1 MSTDASDT
9 FADSLAALDV
19 ELTRTPAAEA
29 TKAIA
34 DRTEMPAVGTPLTI
48 DGVSL
53 PGGVRTVEASGHLDR
68 EPVDGA
74 ATGITQAAFAI
85 ADYGSIALD
94 LAPAGDEPVSLYA
107 DTHVAVLRESDVLPD
122 MPAAFERLGET
133 IPDDRGSTILATGP
147 SATADMGELVRG
159 AHGPQAV
166 EVVVVTDR

>member
-9 FADSLAALDV
+9 FADSLAELDV
-19 ELTRTPAAEA
+19 GLTRTPAAEA
-29 TKAIA
+29 TKALA
-34 DRTEMPAVGTPLTI
+34 ALTEMPAVGTPLSI
-48 DGVSL
+48 DGVAL
-53 PGGVRTVEASGHLDR
+53 PGGVRTAVDEAS
-68 EPVDGA
+68 VDAA

-85 ADYGSIALD
+85 ADYGSVVLE
-94 LAPAGDEPVSLYA
+94 LTPAGDEPVSLYA
-107 DTHVAVLRESDVLPD
+107 DTHVAVVRESDVLPD

-133 IPDDRGSTILATGP
+133 IPAERGSRILATGP